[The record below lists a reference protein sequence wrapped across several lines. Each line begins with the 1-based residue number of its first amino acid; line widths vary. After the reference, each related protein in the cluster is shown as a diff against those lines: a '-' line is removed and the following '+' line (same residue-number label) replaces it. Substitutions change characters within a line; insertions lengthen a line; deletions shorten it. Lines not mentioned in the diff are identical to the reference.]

1 MALAGSVVAAMKP
14 AINNNADNVSEIFI
28 SISLCQKLRT
38 ILEPSA
44 LRGSQLEANPER
56 EHNAAR

>member
-1 MALAGSVVAAMKP
+1 MALAGSVVAAMNP
-14 AINNNADNVSEIFI
+14 AINNADNVSEIFI
-28 SISLCQKLRT
+28 SVSLCQKLRT